1 MEQTF
6 HARDMPSDKSS
17 LTGEPKVGA
26 FHLLALGTRRMARGW
41 EAVTFNSNGQVRTLR
56 SVLLSRDLD
65 QSEENHRWK
74 LLVEEQ

>member
-1 MEQTF
+1 
-6 HARDMPSDKSS
+6 MPSDKSS

-65 QSEENHRWK
+65 QSEENQRWK